1 MLECGRVVGA
11 TGRHRC
17 VYGKTKSDILE
28 KVAIRRPTSLMMACM
43 YGNRSISSSCGE
55 CSSPITL
62 SSSSCARTCTS
73 GKFTRA
79 RTSVCKNAD
88 VVSAPPSIRVP
99 PICLRAF
106 SKLKGNSFRENAP
119 NRFSTKSKSRSFLN
133 DGLHEAPVGLPLLQ
147 PRFNLLEKAKI
158 ELLLEAARDFDLCL
172 P

>member
-1 MLECGRVVGA
+1 MLACGRVVGA

-28 KVAIRRPTSLMMACM
+28 KVAIRRPTSLMMACR

-55 CSSPITL
+55 RSSPITL
-62 SSSSCARTCTS
+62 SSSSCARSCTP

-99 PICLRAF
+99 PIWLRAF
-106 SKLKGNSFRENAP
+106 GRPKGNSFRENAP
-119 NRFSTKSKSRSFLN
+119 NRLSIKSKSRTFLN
-133 DGLHEAPVGLPLLQ
+133 DGLHEAPVGLSLFQ
-147 PRFNLLEKAKI
+147 SRFNLLEKAKI
-158 ELLLEAARDFDLCL
+158 EPPLKAARDFDLCL